1 MNRKG
6 CRVLKY
12 IFALLCG
19 NLCDLCGKIKNE
31 FQLRNSLSLINRDRF
46 DYTKWRE
53 NLFKNMSVE
62 EIIEKGREFAV
73 DFRKI
78 KGNVIVP

>member
-1 MNRKG
+1 MKSDIQIRYEG
-6 CRVLKY
+6 FQVL
-12 IFALLCG
+12 FA
-19 NLCDLCGKIKNE
+19 NMDIIDAEKFIA
-31 FQLRNSLSLINRDRF
+31 LINRDRF

-53 NLFKNMSVE
+53 KLFENMSVE

-78 KGNVIVP
+78 QGNIIARQPDQS

>member
-1 MNRKG
+1 MDIIDAEKF
-6 CRVLKY
+6 
-12 IFALLCG
+12 IA
-19 NLCDLCGKIKNE
+19 
-31 FQLRNSLSLINRDRF
+31 LINRDRF

-53 NLFKNMSVE
+53 KLFENMSVE

-78 KGNVIVP
+78 KGNVISGQL